1 MRVVVV
7 VCVCFVSTLLTGPYN
22 MEGVFRGGRRQDVF
36 QLWTTLGDG
45 VLFSGFIRELSSQ

>member
-7 VCVCFVSTLLTGPYN
+7 VCVCVVSTLLTGPYN